1 MADFDVIVAG
11 GSVAGL
17 LAAREIATKG
27 HSVLVLEE
35 DAEIGTPE
43 HCGGLVSMRGI
54 EELGVIPSTCAIE
67 NDRIT
72 SARVVSPK
80 SGFEITA
87 ENQRVIVL
95 DRRHFD
101 KQIALQAQ
109 KMGAEIRV
117 RTRMISCD
125 TAENYQTVKTSTGSH
140 SCHYFVDA
148 TGVASI
154 IKKDRK
160 GILQSAQYE
169 VYASWIEPDTIEVA
183 FDNQRYPGFFAWIIP
198 TIGGCAK
205 IGVAGCGINSATT
218 LEAYLGSK
226 GKHSVVRK
234 VYAPIWV
241 GGPLPSFV
249 QRRTITIGD
258 AAGQSKPTTAGGIF
272 TCGMGGILSGRAISK
287 ALESSDD
294 NALIDYQRLW
304 DSAFGSEFDRMLL
317 ARRLFERLD
326 NKALDDILSAVPP
339 DVIRQASESG
349 DFDFHS
355 TAVSKILSTK
365 SALKLAKAVLGNE
378 LRRLV
383 DLK

>member
-1 MADFDVIVAG
+1 MADVDVIVAG

-72 SARVVSPK
+72 SARVVSPR

-125 TAENYQTVKTSTGSH
+125 TADDYQTVKTSTGSH
-140 SCHYFVDA
+140 S
-148 TGVASI
+148 
-154 IKKDRK
+154 
-160 GILQSAQYE
+160 
-169 VYASWIEPDTIEVA
+169 
-183 FDNQRYPGFFAWIIP
+183 
-198 TIGGCAK
+198 
-205 IGVAGCGINSATT
+205 
-218 LEAYLGSK
+218 
-226 GKHSVVRK
+226 
-234 VYAPIWV
+234 
-241 GGPLPSFV
+241 
-249 QRRTITIGD
+249 
-258 AAGQSKPTTAGGIF
+258 
-272 TCGMGGILSGRAISK
+272 
-287 ALESSDD
+287 
-294 NALIDYQRLW
+294 
-304 DSAFGSEFDRMLL
+304 
-317 ARRLFERLD
+317 
-326 NKALDDILSAVPP
+326 
-339 DVIRQASESG
+339 
-349 DFDFHS
+349 
-355 TAVSKILSTK
+355 
-365 SALKLAKAVLGNE
+365 
-378 LRRLV
+378 
-383 DLK
+383 